1 VIFGEFTFA
10 GQLPLG
16 KVAKFYG
23 FSIGEAEREVAIADC
38 LRARLHRKPTLR
50 DRIRFG
56 DISFVIQDMEGE
68 QITKIGFE
76 LEPREPGSPA

>member
-23 FSIGEAEREVAIADC
+23 FSIGEAEGEVAIAEC
-38 LRARLHRKPTLR
+38 LRARLHRKPALR

-56 DISFVIQDMEGE
+56 DVNLVIQDMEGE

-76 LEPREPGSPA
+76 LDPRELGPPA